1 MLEIMRNIVL
11 FVGWPILVA
20 GSVFIFVKGKGV
32 YSMVKGSLIGKIS
45 KTLVYTMLVGM
56 YSLGIVS
63 TFFLYCSNLSTAM
76 YVVIPVFIVWAI
88 NFFMAIKVLTY
99 ATNEA
104 KKMSQ

>member
-1 MLEIMRNIVL
+1 MRNIVL

-20 GSVFIFVKGKGV
+20 GSVFIFIKGKGV
-32 YSMVKGSLIGKIS
+32 YGMVKGSLIGKIS

-56 YSLGIVS
+56 YSLGIVA
-63 TFFLYCSNLSTAM
+63 TFFLYCSLETAL
-76 YVVIPVFIVWAI
+76 YVVIPVFIIWAI